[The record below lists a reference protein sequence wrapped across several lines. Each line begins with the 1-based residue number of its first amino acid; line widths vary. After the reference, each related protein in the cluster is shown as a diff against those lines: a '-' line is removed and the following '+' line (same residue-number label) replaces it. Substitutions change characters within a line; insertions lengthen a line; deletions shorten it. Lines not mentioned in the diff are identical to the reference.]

1 MFDRKRVVIIGSG
14 LGGLSCGTILQ
25 KNGFDVTVVEQGTQ
39 PGGCLQCFERK
50 GAKFETGMHFIGS
63 ALPGQTMHSLM
74 NYLGLLDDVKLSQL
88 DENGYDIVSLA
99 GQNFSFANGREP
111 FIETMASY
119 FPKEKDNIR
128 KYYDIVKLIASS
140 SALHSLT
147 SSHRDDAI
155 HAEYQ
160 LKSINDELDQIFSD
174 EMLKNVIVGALP
186 LYSAQLDKTPFA
198 QHAHIADFYNQSA
211 FRIVGG
217 SDHIARSLVA
227 NIGRMGGQVITRC
240 KVHRIVCDE
249 RQAVGVDTDKGF
261 INADIVVS
269 TIHPM
274 RTLELLAGTNILRPA
289 FCKRINSMPQTNGG
303 FSVYLKFKKNTVP
316 YMNSNFYAYR
326 GNTPW
331 NCEQY
336 TDEQWPKGFLYM
348 HMCHKENPVW
358 AESGI
363 IISYMN
369 YDEVAKWHG
378 TKIGRRGDDYERFK
392 KERAER
398 LINDIERH
406 FPGFKDSIDSF
417 YTSTP
422 LTYVDYTGT
431 EQGSMYGIAKD
442 ISLGVAG
449 RVPYRTRIPN
459 LLLAGQNVNSHG
471 MLGVLVGTIIA
482 CSELIPA
489 QTIYG
494 QIQQSKCR

>member
-1 MFDRKRVVIIGSG
+1 
-14 LGGLSCGTILQ
+14 
-25 KNGFDVTVVEQGTQ
+25 
-39 PGGCLQCFERK
+39 
-50 GAKFETGMHFIGS
+50 
-63 ALPGQTMHSLM
+63 
-74 NYLGLLDDVKLSQL
+74 
-88 DENGYDIVSLA
+88 
-99 GQNFSFANGREP
+99 
-111 FIETMASY
+111 
-119 FPKEKDNIR
+119 
-128 KYYDIVKLIASS
+128 
-140 SALHSLT
+140 
-147 SSHRDDAI
+147 
-155 HAEYQ
+155 
-160 LKSINDELDQIFSD
+160 
-174 EMLKNVIVGALP
+174 
-186 LYSAQLDKTPFA
+186 
-198 QHAHIADFYNQSA
+198 
-211 FRIVGG
+211 
-217 SDHIARSLVA
+217 
-227 NIGRMGGQVITRC
+227 
-240 KVHRIVCDE
+240 
-249 RQAVGVDTDKGF
+249 
-261 INADIVVS
+261 
-269 TIHPM
+269 
-274 RTLELLAGTNILRPA
+274 
-289 FCKRINSMPQTNGG
+289 
-303 FSVYLKFKKNTVP
+303 
-316 YMNSNFYAYR
+316 
-326 GNTPW
+326 
-331 NCEQY
+331 
-336 TDEQWPKGFLYM
+336 M

-406 FPGFKDSIDSF
+406 FPGFKDSVDSF

>member
-1 MFDRKRVVIIGSG
+1 MTVIHDASG
-14 LGGLSCGTILQ
+14 CNSTYTTHDEPRWYDKDSMMYIS
-25 KNGFDVTVVEQGTQ
+25 GFTEKDAIMGNDERFVHDLVLAAKELCPKFVAICASPLPAMTGVDLEAIAYEVES
-39 PGGCLQCFERK
+39 
-50 GAKFETGMHFIGS
+50 ETGIPSFNVKTNGMQSYITGAGNAFVELAKHFTKP
-63 ALPGQTMHSLM
+63 AE
-74 NYLGLLDDVKLSQL
+74 K
-88 DENGYDIVSLA
+88 A
-99 GQNFSFANGREP
+99 GVMTG
-111 FIETMASY
+111 
-119 FPKEKDNIR
+119 D
-128 KYYDIVKLIASS
+128 
-140 SALHSLT
+140 
-147 SSHRDDAI
+147 
-155 HAEYQ
+155 Q
-160 LKSINDELDQIFSD
+160 LKSINNELDQIFGD

-217 SDHIARSLVA
+217 SDHIAHSLVA
-227 NIGRMGGQVITRC
+227 NIGRMGGRVITRC

-249 RQAVGVDTDKGF
+249 HQAVGVDTDKGF